1 MLVTAAFPS
10 NFLKADDLQNR
21 RVRVIIESVEMEE
34 MGTGGS
40 KPAVHFNGKDRSL
53 VLNKTNAAM
62 IEEIAGTDEMDDWA
76 GTEIVLYPTH
86 VDFKGKRVPAIR
98 VDYPTDGKPAPVA
111 EKEGDDIPF

>member
-1 MLVTAAFPS
+1 MKISEAFPS
-10 NFLKADDLQNR
+10 NFLRVDDLQDR
-21 RVRVIIESVEMEE
+21 RVRLTIESVSMKQV
-34 MGTGGS
+34 GGDD
-40 KPAVHFNGKDRSL
+40 KPVVYFRGKDRGL

-62 IEEIAGTDEMDDWA
+62 IEEIAGTDQMDDWA
-76 GTEIVLYPTH
+76 GTEIVLYPAR